1 MNQAFAMDGGS
12 KTAYHCLVLVL
23 SLFLFFVEKVL
34 FHWTDV
40 LSDIAFAHQLLRVGP
55 DDIQE
60 DWKRYWF
67 SNETT
72 TPWRNEAATVLNL
85 FGQAMVVPILMS
97 LMSFFPYL
105 YKKEATIGM
114 KCFELFLVL
123 FQFYPQYTAMKLMYQ
138 VARNNNPWV
147 NQDGTFSKEE
157 WNKKKDT
164 FERKIGCNEA
174 ILEALLQFNIVI
186 SAGRNFISTTHL
198 ILSIITI

>member
-1 MNQAFAMDGGS
+1 MDGGN
-12 KTAYHCLVLVL
+12 KTAYHCLLLVL

-40 LSDIAFAHQLLRVGP
+40 LSDIAFAHQLLKVGP

-60 DWKRYWF
+60 DWKPEWF

-72 TPWRNEAATVLNL
+72 NPWRNEAATVLNL
-85 FGQAMVVPILMS
+85 YGQAMVVPILLS

-105 YKKEATIGM
+105 YKKEDSIGM

-123 FQFYPQYTAMKLMYQ
+123 FQFYPQYAAMKLMYQ
-138 VARNNNPWV
+138 VGRDNNPWA

-164 FERKIGCNEA
+164 FERDIGCNEA

-186 SAGRNFISTTHL
+186 AAGRIFIGKITLKS
-198 ILSIITI
+198 SIMTIGN